1 MDNNLND
8 YTWIAFFNIMT
19 KIISVICIIGCFIA
33 GIIVSVSLNEA
44 WPFFA
49 IFIGGAITVIIYYGT
64 SMLLLSLCH
73 NIYCIRKNGEKQLK
87 LEILNEKESIEGK
100 SNKQSELNTSSKIR
114 NDIRKEKIVQEILS
128 IPDEEDEE
136 NTENNP
142 KENEC
147 PNCFAKISP
156 KDKECPS
163 CGYKLKNDERK

>member
-1 MDNNLND
+1 M
-8 YTWIAFFNIMT
+8 
-19 KIISVICIIGCFIA
+19 
-33 GIIVSVSLNEA
+33 
-44 WPFFA
+44 
-49 IFIGGAITVIIYYGT
+49 
-64 SMLLLSLCH
+64 
-73 NIYCIRKNGEKQLK
+73 
-87 LEILNEKESIEGK
+87 NEKESIEGK
-100 SNKQSELNTSSKIR
+100 SNKQSELNTSSKIG